1 MFYFRFKV
9 YNALFSHKNFANSFL
24 GQDEMKLE
32 KKNLSISFKAI
43 EKELISTT

>member
-1 MFYFRFKV
+1 MSNFRFLV

-32 KKNLSISFKAI
+32 KKIYP
-43 EKELISTT
+43 